1 MKKRFL
7 LIFLITFFINLSFCN
22 AEIQTYDRNQL
33 ENYGVNKKWKITAN
47 NKDDILNTYAV
58 DDKDK
63 IYDFANILEDDE
75 ESILY
80 NTIAEFN
87 KKTNLELVILTDNF
101 YNTTDD
107 ENENF
112 AVNFYDYN
120 DFGLNNENYSGV
132 IIFRNAHCT
141 YPYYAIYTFG
151 EAQLYFMD
159 DRIDYIL
166 DYMYSDMTSK
176 KYLEGF
182 TFAIENLEKYYDS
195 GYSEEADNYYLDRNG
210 ILKKKYVPPI
220 AIIFVIS
227 GIITFVVIFILV
239 KKNKMIYKA
248 TNAHEYLNSQSVNFS
263 LRNDQFITSK
273 TTSYSISSSGSGG
286 GGGGRVGSSG
296 GGHGGGGRRG

>member
-1 MKKRFL
+1 MKKRF
-7 LIFLITFFINLSFCN
+7 IFILFICFFINFSICN
-22 AEIQTYDRNQL
+22 AEIQTFDRNQL
-33 ENYGVNKKWKITAN
+33 ENYGVNKKWKITSN

-58 DDKDK
+58 DSQYK
-63 IYDFANILEDDE
+63 IYDFADILTDAE
-75 ESILY
+75 ESELFKLITDFHK
-80 NTIAEFN
+80 NTG
-87 KKTNLELVILTDNF
+87 LELVILTDDF
-101 YNTTDD
+101 YNTTDE

-120 DFGLNNENYSGV
+120 DFGLDKENYSGV
-132 IIFRNAHCT
+132 IIFRNAHTT

-159 DRIDYIL
+159 ERINSIL

-176 KYLEGF
+176 RYLSGF
-182 TFAIENLEKYYDS
+182 TFAIDNLQSYYDE
-195 GYSEEADNYYLDRNG
+195 GYSYNADDYFLDENG
-210 ILKKKYVPPI
+210 VLKEKYVPPFG
-220 AIIFVIS
+220 IIFIIS
-227 GIITFVVIFILV
+227 GAITFIIIFSLV

-248 TNAHEYLNSQSVNFS
+248 TNAHEYLNSKSVNFS

-273 TTSYSISSSGSGG
+273 TTSYSISSSSGGG